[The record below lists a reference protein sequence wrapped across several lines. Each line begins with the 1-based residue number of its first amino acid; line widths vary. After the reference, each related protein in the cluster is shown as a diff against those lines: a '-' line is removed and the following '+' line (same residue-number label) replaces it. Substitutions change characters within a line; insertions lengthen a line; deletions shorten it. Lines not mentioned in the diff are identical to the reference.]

1 MAEIRVFYQEHFLCR
16 AICQELAA
24 QSISLKDIIRVRT
37 ERRRQ
42 LRTGLSERAALVDAF
57 IAVHRESDLF
67 PTPAPVPATEAP
79 KAPPLKRYYNE

>member
-1 MAEIRVFYQEHFLCR
+1 MRRSSCTID
-16 AICQELAA
+16 AIVVV
-24 QSISLKDIIRVRT
+24 RVRA

-57 IAVHRESDLF
+57 IAVHRETDLF
-67 PTPAPVPATEAP
+67 PTPAPVPIIEAP